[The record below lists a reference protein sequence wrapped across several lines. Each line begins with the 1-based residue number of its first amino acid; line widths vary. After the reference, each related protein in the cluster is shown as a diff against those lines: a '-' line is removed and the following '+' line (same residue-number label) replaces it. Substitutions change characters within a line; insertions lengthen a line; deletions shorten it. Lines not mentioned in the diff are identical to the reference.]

1 MTIDTFI
8 PIWRVDN
15 GPVHGISFE
24 LCQAAKQHSVD
35 AVRKGFPA
43 SFPSDLAC
51 ANISYAGPDKTYNHV
66 VSLAA
71 GTHTLWTGLLME
83 VRSIPKS
90 AAHPLRLTFKS
101 DTRLQTSA
109 PNQGWEQAWIEIV
122 DTIGP
127 LFPGV
132 PEV

>member
-1 MTIDTFI
+1 M
-8 PIWRVDN
+8 
-15 GPVHGISFE
+15 
-24 LCQAAKQHSVD
+24 D

-43 SFPSDLAC
+43 SFPSDVPC
-51 ANISYAGPDKTYNHV
+51 ANVSYTGPDKTYNHV

-71 GTHTLWTGLLME
+71 GTHTLWTGMLME
-83 VRSIPKS
+83 VCSIPKRALS
-90 AAHPLRLTFKS
+90 LPLASNRGTL
-101 DTRLQTSA
+101 LQTSM